1 VTTPLIPERVW
12 EAALRATNAPTYLPN
27 LFPEL
32 DAEAKERWERKNRE
46 FRELVEAYHARWDD
60 DFYMGEVARL
70 HSPSGGE
77 YYDSACEG
85 CDFGGYEGDPPDW
98 PCRTA
103 EILINRMENEPL

>member
-1 VTTPLIPERVW
+1 MTTPLVPEPVW
-12 EAALRATNAPTYLPN
+12 DR
-27 LFPEL
+27 
-32 DAEAKERWERKNRE
+32 KWERKKRE

-70 HSPSGGE
+70 HSPAVGVTA
-77 YYDSACEG
+77 YYFACEG
-85 CDFGGYEGDPPDW
+85 CDCGGMEGEPPGW